1 MNKNIGF
8 ILSVLFGVV
17 CFSAGTYYSWMN
29 MEERY
34 VKYTEKWDKINSD
47 VEQFVELSNPKT
59 IRFYVS
65 ELREILDDMTTLSKV
80 IEKGQEFDEALEML
94 YDGIVQLESEMEDV
108 IGKDLENKETIE
120 LVSNHIKE
128 VDVRVRSELQSVL
141 NKELKQ
147 IDLKIIKQF
156 DQIENELQ
164 TIKNLLSEIENS
176 KIGKK
181 IWKVK
186 K

>member
-8 ILSVLFGVV
+8 ILSVIFGVV

-34 VKYTEKWDKINSD
+34 IQYTEKWDKINSD
-47 VEQFVELSNPKT
+47 VEQFVEVSNPKT
-59 IRFYVS
+59 IQFYVS
-65 ELREILDDMTTLSKV
+65 ELRKILDDMTTLSKV

-94 YDGIVQLESEMEDV
+94 YDGIVQLELEMEDV

-120 LVSNHIKE
+120 LVNNHIKE
-128 VDVRVRSELQSVL
+128 VDVRVRSELESVL
-141 NKELKQ
+141 SAELED
-147 IDLKIIKQF
+147 IDTRIDKQF
-156 DQIENELQ
+156 DQIESDLRD
-164 TIKNLLSEIENS
+164 IRNLLTQIENS

-181 IWKVK
+181 IFK
-186 K
+186 

>member
-29 MEERY
+29 LEKEY
-34 VKYTEKWDKINSD
+34 IKYTEKWDKINSD
-47 VEQFVELSNPKT
+47 VEQFVEVSNPKT
-59 IRFYVS
+59 IQFYVS
-65 ELREILDDMTTLSKV
+65 ELRKILDDMTTLSKV

-120 LVSNHIKE
+120 LVNNHIKE

-141 NKELKQ
+141 NKELEQ